1 MRVKVRCFAS
11 LREELGFGDKS
22 IEYPLPLTIEEIW
35 IKIADR
41 PAPENLLCALNH
53 EYSKFGQVV
62 KDGDEVA
69 FFPPVSG
76 G

>member
-1 MRVKVRCFAS
+1 MSVKVRCFAS

-22 IEYPLPLTIEEIW
+22 VEYQLPLTIGEIW
-35 IKIADR
+35 MEISGR

-53 EYSKFGQVV
+53 EYSKFSQTVQ
-62 KDGDEVA
+62 DGDEVA
-69 FFPPVSG
+69 FFPPVNG